1 MSWEDYGPWG
11 GTIKMYLSEWMCE
24 GNKELREDTS
34 CREET
39 EREKQT
45 VSREYASGEV
55 LSGCSIMKKYST
67 PPGQPVTDA
76 QTVLWKGQ
84 GKAGLDSKSCLT
96 DTCWLPL
103 LPRTSFLS
111 GSMCSAPA
119 SGLWFFGSCTRS
131 LLLNPTCQSHVCSQ
145 RPLPV
150 SKCFKI
156 TLPGTARHSTILPQ
170 AKTLMQGLLLTSV
183 GCRRERLEDRPLDN
197 RQKYS
202 FKSWLALNS
211 FQH

>member
-1 MSWEDYGPWG
+1 M
-11 GTIKMYLSEWMCE
+11 
-24 GNKELREDTS
+24 
-34 CREET
+34 
-39 EREKQT
+39 
-45 VSREYASGEV
+45 VSREFASGEV
-55 LSGCSIMKKYST
+55 LSGCSIMEKCSR
-67 PPGQPVTDA
+67 PPGPASYWCTDSA
-76 QTVLWKGQ
+76 VKRT
-84 GKAGLDSKSCLT
+84 KARQCWTQNQCFT

-119 SGLWFFGSCTRS
+119 SGLWFFGSCTKS

-156 TLPGTARHSTILPQ
+156 TLPGTAYRSTTLAQ
-170 AKTLMQGLLLTSV
+170 AKTLMEGLLLTSV
-183 GCRRERLEDRPLDN
+183 GYRRERLEDRPLGN
-197 RQKYS
+197 GEKYS
-202 FKSWLALNS
+202 FRSQLALNS